1 MGLADVIV
9 VGAGVIGLSIAESLS
24 RRGAGKVLV
33 VDRGKICSGQT
44 RLSGGLLR
52 QHNADVEEVKLT
64 VESLPFFR
72 ENAEQTGFTPLGFF
86 AMGAPDDMD
95 ELAREAAAVRAV
107 GVDNQLLDRQ
117 QLAGLQPDLSLEGL
131 GGAVYEPRVGYADPV
146 ATTRFLGELAQ
157 QHGAV
162 IREGITVHSV
172 AVESGKVV
180 GVVSDRGLLEAPRV
194 VMAAGPWIPA
204 LVPELNLPIV
214 PRRGQISFFKRPDLQ
229 AEPAMWIDYTTGLF
243 SRPHGPEHMLVG
255 LGSWEFEPV
264 EDPDKFRKINDRE
277 YINAVT
283 TILSQRLPAV
293 AGQGYVRGY
302 AAIYDVTPDWGC
314 ILDRAPGIE
323 GLFLAG
329 GLSGTGFKK
338 APAIGRVMADL
349 MLEGK
354 EPADSFRLA
363 RFARPAV
370 HFARGPRQLPL
381 MPIEPSWVKVGDPIA
396 HAEISTMTPD
406 RMVATGFWSCT
417 EGEFEWHFDYDE
429 MIVVQEGSVT
439 ITDLGPGGKTQVL
452 GPGDT
457 ATFPA
462 GSSTYWR
469 VTEAMRKYFVIRNPE
484 PMPDQTNLGA
494 VAPQMSVL

>member
-9 VGAGVIGLSIAESLS
+9 VGAGVIGLSIAEALS
-24 RRGAGKVLV
+24 RRGAGKILV

-64 VESLPFFR
+64 VESLPFFCDH
-72 ENAEQTGFTPLGFF
+72 AEKTGFTPMGFF
-86 AMGAPDDMD
+86 AMGAPHDMD
-95 ELAREAAAVRAV
+95 ELAREAQALRAV
-107 GVDNQLLDRQ
+107 GVDNQVLERNELSRH
-117 QLAGLQPDLSLEGL
+117 QPDLSLEGL

-146 ATTRFLGELAQ
+146 ATTRFLAELAQ
-157 QHGAV
+157 QRGVV
-162 IREGITVHSV
+162 IREGIAVHSV
-172 AVESGKVV
+172 AVRGNKVV
-180 GVVSDRGLLEAPRV
+180 GVESDRGLLEAPLV
-194 VMAAGPWIPA
+194 VMAAGPWIPG
-204 LVPELNLPIV
+204 LLPDLNLPIT
-214 PRRGQISFFKRPDLQ
+214 PRRGQISFFKRPAMQ
-229 AEPAMWIDYTTGLF
+229 GEPAMWIDYTTGLF

-277 YINAVT
+277 YIHAVT
-283 TILSQRLPAV
+283 AILSRRLPAV
-293 AGQGYVRGY
+293 EGQGYVRGY

-314 ILDRAPGIE
+314 ILDRAPGVE

-349 MLEGK
+349 VLDGQ
-354 EPADSFRLA
+354 EPAGSFLLA

-370 HFARGPRQLPL
+370 HFARGVRQLPL
-381 MPIEPSWVKVGDPIA
+381 MPIEPSWVKVGNPIA
-396 HAEISTMTPD
+396 HSEILTMTPD
-406 RMVATGFWSCT
+406 RQVATGFWSCT

-439 ITDLGPGGKTQVL
+439 ITDLGLGGKTQVL

-469 VTEAMRKYFVIRNPE
+469 VTQAMRKYFVIRNPE
-484 PMPDQTNLGA
+484 PMLDQTNLGA
-494 VAPQMSVL
+494 LAPQMSVL